1 MSSERI
7 EQLVQLLSKL
17 PGLGPRQ
24 ASRLVYHLLDEKQE
38 YQETLARAIV
48 SLAGVKRCAHCFQA
62 YEGKNNLCLLCASSG
77 RDKSRIM
84 VVEKDMDFSN
94 IERAGVY
101 DGLYH
106 ILGGAISP
114 LRPKSQEKL
123 RLREL
128 YNRLAAANGILEVVL
143 ATSATPEGDH
153 TARYIEQILEPF
165 TKQKLKITRLGRGLS
180 TGSELEYSD
189 TATFKSAYLNR
200 K

>member
-1 MSSERI
+1 MQSPKI
-7 EQLVQLLSKL
+7 EQCIQLLAKL

-24 ASRLVYHLLDEKQE
+24 AARLVYHLFDEKKE
-38 YQETLARAIV
+38 YRDMLAKNIL
-48 SLAGVKRCAHCFQA
+48 SLAEVKRCAECFQA
-62 YEGKNNLCLLCASSG
+62 HEGQNTLCLLCMGSA
-77 RDKSRIM
+77 RDASRIM

-94 IERAGVY
+94 IERAGIY
-101 DGLYH
+101 DGLYY

-128 YNRLAAANGILEVVL
+128 YNRLSKANGVKEVIL

-165 TKQKLKITRLGRGLS
+165 VKKNLKITRLGRGLS

-189 TATFKSAYLNR
+189 AETFKSAYLNR

>member
-1 MSSERI
+1 MQSPKI
-7 EQLVQLLSKL
+7 EQFIQLLSKL

-24 ASRLVYHLLDEKQE
+24 AARLSYHLLDEKKE
-38 YQETLARAIV
+38 YREMLAQTII
-48 SLAGVKRCAHCFQA
+48 SLTQVKRCAECFQA
-62 YEGKNNLCLLCASSG
+62 HEQKTALCLLCASPN
-77 RDKSRIM
+77 RDRSRIM

-101 DGLYH
+101 DGLYY
-106 ILGGAISP
+106 ILGGVISP

-128 YNRLAAANGILEVVL
+128 YNRLSKANGVKEVIL

-153 TARYIEQILEPF
+153 TARYIEQISEPF
-165 TKQKLKITRLGRGLS
+165 VKKNLKITRLGRGLS

-189 TATFKSAYLNR
+189 AETFKSAYLNR